1 MFDICRFGK
10 IQDGDDALFPEIRLS
25 RLSLRRALSP
35 ARKRQTKH
43 HIANG

>member
-1 MFDICRFGK
+1 MLDISLFGK
-10 IQDGDDALFPEIRLS
+10 IQDGDSALFTEMRLS
-25 RLSLRRALSP
+25 RLSLRRARSP